1 MCEVHYQ
8 GIFTNTGVPVA
19 FGSQYNVLV
28 APILY
33 TWLKFKSLML

>member
-8 GIFTNTGVPVA
+8 VIFTNTELPVA
-19 FGSQYNVLV
+19 FGSQYSVLV

-33 TWLKFKSLML
+33 TWLKFESLML